1 MVIWTSVRIIMTTRM
16 YSGAD
21 GRTHRQRAVQEE
33 GLVFKRIDDETGFEV
48 IDTID
53 RHRYALQTGN
63 QVAPE
68 LSDTGPFLFPIDAA
82 VTVTTDAITLP
93 TVVPV
98 CIRDDEGTLLVEA
111 EHFAQ
116 ETLPQGI
123 YELDLSAP
131 VQLYLRV
138 ESPVTVTSDVT
149 QTRISFDTETDVL
162 VGARSR
168 HEHPAAT
175 VTTTDDPVDMMAA
188 VSTFGSALKTTSP
201 ERSFPM
207 FRGHPPSIERGDEL
221 SIPPSM
227 TPPDTSLR
235 LEAPPE
241 YRSVYVAAPLVYY
254 LGAELCP
261 GETPR
266 MVGDTGFEYTLDAA
280 CGFECEVERVLK
292 QVFFLDCV
300 TRTEGIYPVEL
311 HERQAVESQ
320 LDLDFATLYALPL
333 AERIE
338 AYLSIP
344 FITVEEHLPEWKLTT
359 HIEPIPSSVEMLP
372 FVTKDLA
379 VIRTPR
385 SEEVSAKQAAVVD
398 EQSRMVDN
406 FLRND
411 GADFVRGTAAG
422 NSSDA
427 TCVQPETTDSL
438 EQIWIGAGT
447 RQGANKAMIEAYQNR
462 LNRVP
467 TNGDIDITVVY
478 NDISHPDNDA
488 ATSNSEKAMGEE
500 RAVVDDVYGSRAQL
514 PFDVTVHE
522 NPTVD
527 ELRAVLSSPTDFLHY
542 IGHVDEQGFECVDGK
557 FDTGTLETA
566 GADVFLLNACQSY
579 QQGMHLVKAG
589 SIGGIVTLSDV
600 VNSGAIRIGRA
611 LARLLN
617 GGFPLRAALEIASD
631 ESLSGVKYT
640 VVGDGGVAIAQAEGG
655 TPNLCEITATAESYR
670 LEYKTYPTA
679 QLGMGSMRI
688 PYVENN
694 EEFFLN
700 SGSLKAFE
708 MSKKE
713 LHRFLELENVPV
725 RVDGELYWSR
735 HITADDI

>member
-1 MVIWTSVRIIMTTRM
+1 M
-16 YSGAD
+16 YSWAD
-21 GRTHRQRAVQEE
+21 DRTRQQGGVQGE
-33 GLVFKRIDDETGFEV
+33 GLVFKQMDDETGLEV

-53 RHRYALQTGN
+53 RHRYAFQTN
-63 QVAPE
+63 DRVVPE
-68 LSDTGPFLFPIDAA
+68 LSDTSPFLFPIDSA

-98 CIRDDEGTLLVEA
+98 CIRDGAGTLLVEA
-111 EHFAQ
+111 EHFAH
-116 ETLPQGI
+116 ETLPQGT

-138 ESPVTVTSDVT
+138 ESSVTVTSNVT
-149 QTRISFDTETDVL
+149 RTQIGFDTETEVL

-168 HEHPAAT
+168 HEQPAAT
-175 VTTTDDPVDMMAA
+175 ITTTDDPVDMMAA

-221 SIPPSM
+221 SIPPGV
-227 TPPDTSLR
+227 TPPDTGLR
-235 LEAPPE
+235 LEAPLE

-266 MVGDTGFEYTLDAA
+266 LVADTGFEYTLDTA
-280 CGFECEVERVLK
+280 CGFEYEVERVLK

-311 HERQAVESQ
+311 HERQAVESK
-320 LDLDFATLYALPL
+320 LDLDFATLYELSI

-338 AYLSIP
+338 AYLSVP
-344 FITVEEHLPEWKLTT
+344 FAALEEHLPEWNLTT
-359 HIEPIPSSVEMLP
+359 HIEPVPSSVEMLP

-379 VIRTPR
+379 VVRTPH
-385 SEEVSAKQAAVVD
+385 SEEVSTEQAAVVD
-398 EQSRMVDN
+398 EQGGMVDD

-411 GADFVRGTAAG
+411 GTDFVRGTAAG
-422 NSSDA
+422 NSPDM
-427 TCVQPETTDSL
+427 TYVQPETANSL
-438 EQIWIGAGT
+438 EQIWVGAGT
-447 RQGANKAMIEAYQNR
+447 PRGANKAMIEAYQNR
-462 LNRVP
+462 LDRIP
-467 TNGDIDITVVY
+467 TDGDIEITVVY
-478 NDISHPDNDA
+478 NEFTRSGNDA
-488 ATSNSEKAMGEE
+488 VDNSSEKAMADE

-522 NPTVD
+522 NLTVD

-542 IGHVDEQGFECVDGK
+542 IGHVDEQGFECMDGK
-557 FDTGTLETA
+557 FDAGTLETA
-566 GADVFLLNACQSY
+566 GAEVFLLNACQSY

-600 VNSGAIRIGRA
+600 INSGAVKIGRA

-617 GGFPLRAALEIASD
+617 GGFPLRAALEIARD
-631 ESLSGVKYT
+631 ESLSSVKYT

-655 TPNLCEITATAESYR
+655 TPNLCEITATDESYE

-679 QLGMGSMRI
+679 QFGMGSMRM
-688 PYVENN
+688 PYVEQND
-694 EEFFLN
+694 EYFLN
-700 SGSLKAFE
+700 SGALKTFE
-708 MSKKE
+708 MSKQE
-713 LHRFLELENVPV
+713 LRRFLELENVPV
-725 RVDGELYWSR
+725 RVDGELFWSR
-735 HITADDI
+735 YIDMEDL